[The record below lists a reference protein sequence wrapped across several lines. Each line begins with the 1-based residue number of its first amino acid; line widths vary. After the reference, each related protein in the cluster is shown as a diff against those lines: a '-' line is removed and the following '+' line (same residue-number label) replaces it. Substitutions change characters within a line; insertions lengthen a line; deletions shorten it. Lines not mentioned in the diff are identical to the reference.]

1 MPRPQIPSTLT
12 NTQGERLDFTFHS
25 GDPERAE
32 IIVLGHGVTGNKDRP
47 FLVGMAEGWAEQG
60 LNVIRHSWS
69 GNGDSEGNFADS
81 NISKEASDLDAIV
94 GTLTDAGF
102 KVCYAGHSMGG
113 AVGVRQAAR
122 DERIRWLVS
131 LAGIVHT
138 KAFAEDAFGD
148 LTPGEGL
155 MFDKEGLIL
164 PQAYMDDLNGI
175 GSVIE
180 DTAKIRVPWMLL
192 HGDADDVVP
201 IQDSRD
207 AFARATTTDVQ
218 FVELPGVDHT
228 FDPDAVPQV
237 VEKVGAWCRERFDRD

>member
-1 MPRPQIPSTLT
+1 MSRPPIPSTLT
-12 NTQGERLDFTFHS
+12 NTQGERLDFIFHA
-25 GDPERAE
+25 GDPDRSE

-47 FLVGMAEGWAEQG
+47 FLIEMAEGWAAQG

-69 GNGDSEGNFADS
+69 GNGDSEGDFSDS
-81 NISKEASDLDAIV
+81 NISKEVSDLDAIV
-94 GTLTDAGF
+94 GSLTDAGF

-122 DERIRWLVS
+122 DERIHWLVS

-138 KAFAEDAFGD
+138 KAFAEEMFGD
-148 LTPGEGL
+148 LAPGEGL

-164 PQAYMDDLNGI
+164 PQAYMDDLRGI

-180 DTAKIRVPWMLL
+180 DAAKVRVPWLLL

-207 AFARATTTDVQ
+207 ALAQATTADVQ
-218 FVELPGVDHT
+218 FVELPGVDHI

-237 VEKVGAWCRERFDRD
+237 VEKVGAWCRERFDRG

>member
-1 MPRPQIPSTLT
+1 MSRPQIPSTLT
-12 NTQGERLDFTFHS
+12 NAQGERLDFTFHP

-47 FLVGMAEGWAEQG
+47 FLIEMAEGWAAQG

-69 GNGDSEGNFADS
+69 GNGESEGDFADS
-81 NISKEASDLDAIV
+81 NISKEVSDLNAVI
-94 GTLTDAGF
+94 GSLTDTGF
-102 KVCYAGHSMGG
+102 KVCYTGHSMGG
-113 AVGVRQAAR
+113 AVGVSQAAR
-122 DERIRWLVS
+122 DERIHWLVS

-138 KAFAEDAFGD
+138 KAFADDAFGD
-148 LTPGEGL
+148 LIPGEGL

-164 PQAYMDDLNGI
+164 PQAYMDDLHVIN
-175 GSVIE
+175 SVIDE
-180 DTAKIRVPWMLL
+180 TAKIRVPWLLL

-207 AFARATTTDVQ
+207 AVARATTSDIE
-218 FVELPGVDHT
+218 FFELPGVDHI

-237 VEKVGAWCRERFDRD
+237 VEKVGAWCRDRFDRG

>member
-1 MPRPQIPSTLT
+1 MSRPQIPSTLT
-12 NTQGERLDFTFHS
+12 NAQGERLDFTFHP

-47 FLVGMAEGWAEQG
+47 FLVGMAEGWAAQG

-81 NISKEASDLDAIV
+81 NISKEVSDLDAIV

-122 DERIRWLVS
+122 DERIHWLVS

-138 KAFAEDAFGD
+138 QAFAKEMFGD

-180 DTAKIRVPWMLL
+180 DAAKIRVPWMLL

-207 AFARATTTDVQ
+207 ALARATTTDVQ

-237 VEKVGAWCRERFDRD
+237 VEKVGAWCRDRFERG